1 MRRFSANYIHT
12 VAGNP
17 IRNGV
22 VGVDEEGIIVE
33 IIDHKGIEKEYAH
46 TEFRNGIIVPGFVN
60 AHCHTELSHLNKKVE
75 PNTGL
80 AGFVDQIRSHRL
92 SGNQPN
98 DKFIENA
105 IIEMHRAGIVAVAD
119 ICNTTESFYAKQNT
133 RIHFINLIEVL
144 GLEGEKALWIT
155 NKALATKL
163 IADETLGTNN
173 HLTPHSVYSLSSELL
188 DMLSNEISNN
198 YIVSIHFAESPDE
211 EKFTVQRAGGL
222 AENYASWGLSTQNAP
237 NENPVA
243 IVKKYLPRQAHT
255 LFVHNTYLNNQQAN
269 ELAQHFPNAYFVLC
283 PASNIYIE
291 NALPD
296 IPILTK
302 TSVPI
307 ALGTDSLASSPTLS
321 IFDQMQIIT
330 QHFPSIPFTEIL
342 KWGTMNGA
350 KAIGLDDTLGT
361 IELGKSPGLN
371 LITPFDFSN
380 NKPLPNSRVVKL
392 I

>member
-22 VGVDEEGIIVE
+22 VGVDDNGIIVE
-33 IIDHKGIEKEYAH
+33 IIDHKGVEREYAH

-60 AHCHTELSHLNKKVE
+60 AHCHTELSYLNKKVE
-75 PNTGL
+75 PKTGL
-80 AGFVDQIRSHRL
+80 AGFVNQIRNHRL

-98 DKFIENA
+98 DKLIENA
-105 IIEMHRAGIVAVAD
+105 ILEMHRAGVVAVAD
-119 ICNTTESFYAKQNT
+119 ICNTNESFYAKQNA
-133 RIHFINLIEVL
+133 RMHFINLIEVL
-144 GLEGEKALWIT
+144 GLENNKAQWILEKAQTI
-155 NKALATKL
+155 KQ
-163 IADETLGTNN
+163 IADETLETNN
-173 HLTPHSVYSLSSELL
+173 YLTPHSIYSLSSQLL
-188 DMLSNEISNN
+188 SILSKEMSNSK
-198 YIVSIHFAESPDE
+198 IVSIHFAESPDE
-211 EKFTVQRAGGL
+211 EKFTVHRAGGL

-237 NENPVA
+237 RENHVE
-243 IVKKYLPRQAHT
+243 IVKKYLPRQSNI
-255 LFVHNTYLNNQQAN
+255 LFVHNTYLTGQQAS

-296 IPILTK
+296 IPMLTK
-302 TSVPI
+302 TDIPI

-321 IFDQMQIIT
+321 IFDQMQIIS
-330 QHFPSIPFTEIL
+330 QHFPSIPFSEIL
-342 KWGTMNGA
+342 KWGTINGA
-350 KAIGLDDTLGT
+350 SAIGLDNTLGT
-361 IELGKSPGLN
+361 IQRGKSPGLN
-371 LITPFDFSN
+371 LITPFDFAN